1 MTMTQEPIG
10 KGEPRA
16 DARRLVAGAGCYVD
30 DIGTPGALHVA
41 FVRSTHA
48 HAAIASIDTAAAAL
62 MPGVVRVICAAD
74 LEGICKPMQ
83 VAMCAL
89 NMPAASPQYPL
100 ARDEVCWQGAP
111 VAAIAAR
118 TRAQAEDAAE
128 QVLIDYDELP
138 AVVNVEQALAPDSP
152 RAVLGREGNLAL
164 DRTFGTANGA
174 ASFAVAATVVEQ
186 RIVFDRQ
193 TGVPL
198 ESRGIIASFAPLSG
212 ELTVHISHQSPFQM
226 REVFSD
232 LLSLPNHKVRVVCP
246 DVGGAFG
253 LKLHAYPDELAVVA
267 IAVLL
272 GRTIRFQ
279 ADRLESF
286 LSDAHAREAIG
297 VARLALDSTGRF
309 LAFDVE
315 TLSGLGAF
323 QSYPR
328 GSVGEGLHMA
338 QMVGAPYQ
346 FDHFRSRLRAVHQNK
361 APTGAYRGVGQPLA
375 CTLTETLVDRAA
387 RAIGMDPAELRRRN
401 YLSAERASH
410 TTPAGLEM
418 SAVSLHACLD
428 ALLAMMQY
436 EDLRREQQRLRK
448 QRVYRGIGMAS
459 FIELTAVGAA
469 VYGANQI
476 AVPAQEGCSVRLEP
490 SGTVL
495 CHSSATDQGQGV
507 RTGIAQIVAQTLG
520 IEPTDVTV
528 RAGDTAS
535 SPVGGGAWASRGIAI
550 GGQAA
555 LLAAEDLRGKILE
568 LGARVLE
575 TPAERIDIAGG
586 TLRSTT
592 TARTLSFAELANLAY
607 FRQHQLPAGGCPEL
621 SATRHY
627 VSQGFPYLT
636 ANGMQG
642 CLVEVDIETGMIEVL
657 RLWVVHDCGR
667 VVNPLLVD
675 EQIRGGVAQGIGG
688 VLYEH
693 CEYSEGGQLSNGT
706 LADYL
711 VPMAGELP
719 DIEVAHVAS
728 VATETSLGAK
738 GVGEAGTI
746 GAGAALWNAVNDALA
761 ALGAAMEQQPFSP
774 DRVLRALA
782 TAERARKSAAVAA
795 ATSIDP
801 VNV

>member
-1 MTMTQEPIG
+1 
-10 KGEPRA
+10 
-16 DARRLVAGAGCYVD
+16 
-30 DIGTPGALHVA
+30 
-41 FVRSTHA
+41 
-48 HAAIASIDTAAAAL
+48 
-62 MPGVVRVICAAD
+62 
-74 LEGICKPMQ
+74 
-83 VAMCAL
+83 
-89 NMPAASPQYPL
+89 
-100 ARDEVCWQGAP
+100 
-111 VAAIAAR
+111 
-118 TRAQAEDAAE
+118 
-128 QVLIDYDELP
+128 
-138 AVVNVEQALAPDSP
+138 
-152 RAVLGREGNLAL
+152 
-164 DRTFGTANGA
+164 
-174 ASFAVAATVVEQ
+174 
-186 RIVFDRQ
+186 
-193 TGVPL
+193 
-198 ESRGIIASFAPLSG
+198 
-212 ELTVHISHQSPFQM
+212 
-226 REVFSD
+226 
-232 LLSLPNHKVRVVCP
+232 
-246 DVGGAFG
+246 
-253 LKLHAYPDELAVVA
+253 
-267 IAVLL
+267 
-272 GRTIRFQ
+272 
-279 ADRLESF
+279 
-286 LSDAHAREAIG
+286 
-297 VARLALDSTGRF
+297 
-309 LAFDVE
+309 
-315 TLSGLGAF
+315 
-323 QSYPR
+323 
-328 GSVGEGLHMA
+328 MA
-338 QMVGAPYQ
+338 QMIGAPYQ

-387 RAIGMDPAELRRRN
+387 RTIGMDPAELRRRN
-401 YLSAERASH
+401 YLSAELASH

-418 SAVSLHACLD
+418 STVSLQTCLD
-428 ALLAMMQY
+428 TLLAMMQY
-436 EDLRREQQRLRK
+436 EELRREQQRLRK
-448 QRVYRGIGMAS
+448 QRIYRGIGMAS

-469 VYGANQI
+469 LYGANQI

-520 IEPTDVTV
+520 IDAADVTV

-568 LGARVLE
+568 LGARILE
-575 TPAERIDIAGG
+575 TPAEQIDIVEA

-592 TARTLSFAELANLAY
+592 AARTVSFAELANIAY

-642 CLVEVDIETGMIEVL
+642 CLVEVDIETGLIKVQ

-667 VVNPLLVD
+667 VINPLLVD

-693 CEYSEGGQLSNGT
+693 CEYSESGQLSNGT

-719 DIEVAHVAS
+719 DIDVAHVAS
-728 VATETSLGAK
+728 VAAQTSLGAK

-761 ALGAAMEQQPFSP
+761 PLGAAMEQQPFSP

-782 TAERARKSAAVAA
+782 AGARTAKSPAPAANSGLV
-795 ATSIDP
+795 P
-801 VNV
+801 VNA

>member
-1 MTMTQEPIG
+1 MTQSHGPLG
-10 KGEPRA
+10 RAVPRA

-30 DIGTPGALHVA
+30 DISTPGALHVA
-41 FVRSTHA
+41 FVRSTYA
-48 HAAIASIDTAAAAL
+48 HAAILSIETAAAAR
-62 MPGVVRVICAAD
+62 MPGVIRVVCATD
-74 LEGICKPMQ
+74 LERICKPMQ
-83 VAMCAL
+83 VAMPAL
-89 NMPAASPQYPL
+89 DMPTTSAQFPL
-100 ARDEVCWQGAP
+100 AFDEVCWQGAP
-111 VAAIAAR
+111 VAAIAAHS
-118 TRAQAEDAAE
+118 RAQAEDAAE
-128 QVLIDYDELP
+128 HVLVEYDELP
-138 AVVNVEQALAPDSP
+138 AVVDAEQAMKPDSP
-152 RAVLGREGNLAL
+152 QAVCSRHSNIAL
-164 DRTFGTANGA
+164 DRTFGTNNGA
-174 ASFAVAATVVEQ
+174 ASFAAAATVVEQ

-193 TGVPL
+193 TGVSL
-198 ESRGIIASFAPLSG
+198 ESRGIIASFSPLSG
-212 ELTVHISHQSPFQM
+212 ELTVHMSHQSPFQM

-232 LLSLPNHKVRVVCP
+232 LLGLPNHKVRVLCP

-253 LKLHAYPDELAVVA
+253 LKLHAYPEELAVAA

-286 LSDAHAREAIG
+286 LSDTHAREAVG
-297 VARLALDSTGRF
+297 VARLALDSAGRF
-309 LAFDVE
+309 LAIDVE
-315 TLSGLGAF
+315 ALSGLGAY
-323 QSYPR
+323 QAYPR

-346 FDHFRSRLRAVHQNK
+346 FNHFRARLRAVHQNK
-361 APTGAYRGVGQPLA
+361 SPTGAYRGVGQPLA

-387 RAIGMDPAELRRRN
+387 RTIGMDPAELRRRN
-401 YLSAERASH
+401 YLSAERGSH

-418 SAVSLHACLD
+418 SAVSLHACLET
-428 ALLAMMQY
+428 LLAMMQY
-436 EDLRREQQRLRK
+436 EDLRREQQRLRE
-448 QRVYRGIGMAS
+448 QQIYRGIGMAS
-459 FIELTAVGAA
+459 FIELTAVGSA
-469 VYGANQI
+469 VYGSNQI

-520 IEPTDVTV
+520 IDAMDVTV

-568 LGARVLE
+568 LGARILE
-575 TPAERIDIAGG
+575 TPAEQIDIADGA
-586 TLRSTT
+586 LRSTT
-592 TARTLSFAELANLAY
+592 TARTLSFAELANIAY
-607 FRQHQLPAGGCPEL
+607 FRQHQLPTGGCPEL
-621 SATRHY
+621 CATRHY

-642 CLVEVDIETGMIEVL
+642 CLVEVDIETGMIDIL

-693 CEYSEGGQLSNGT
+693 CEYSESGQLSNGT

-728 VATETSLGAK
+728 VAAETALGAK

-746 GAGAALWNAVNDALA
+746 GAGAALWNAVNDALSP
-761 ALGAAMEQQPFSP
+761 LGAAMEQQPFSP

-782 TAERARKSAAVAA
+782 AA
-795 ATSIDP
+795 ARTSTSPALAATADIDS
-801 VNV
+801 VNA

>member
-1 MTMTQEPIG
+1 
-10 KGEPRA
+10 
-16 DARRLVAGAGCYVD
+16 
-30 DIGTPGALHVA
+30 
-41 FVRSTHA
+41 
-48 HAAIASIDTAAAAL
+48 
-62 MPGVVRVICAAD
+62 
-74 LEGICKPMQ
+74 
-83 VAMCAL
+83 
-89 NMPAASPQYPL
+89 
-100 ARDEVCWQGAP
+100 
-111 VAAIAAR
+111 
-118 TRAQAEDAAE
+118 
-128 QVLIDYDELP
+128 
-138 AVVNVEQALAPDSP
+138 
-152 RAVLGREGNLAL
+152 
-164 DRTFGTANGA
+164 
-174 ASFAVAATVVEQ
+174 
-186 RIVFDRQ
+186 
-193 TGVPL
+193 
-198 ESRGIIASFAPLSG
+198 
-212 ELTVHISHQSPFQM
+212 
-226 REVFSD
+226 
-232 LLSLPNHKVRVVCP
+232 
-246 DVGGAFG
+246 
-253 LKLHAYPDELAVVA
+253 
-267 IAVLL
+267 
-272 GRTIRFQ
+272 
-279 ADRLESF
+279 
-286 LSDAHAREAIG
+286 
-297 VARLALDSTGRF
+297 
-309 LAFDVE
+309 
-315 TLSGLGAF
+315 
-323 QSYPR
+323 
-328 GSVGEGLHMA
+328 LHMA

-387 RAIGMDPAELRRRN
+387 RTIGMDPAELRRRN
-401 YLSAERASH
+401 FISAERGAH
-410 TTPAGLEM
+410 TTPAGLQM

-428 ALLAMMQY
+428 TLLAMMQY
-436 EDLRREQQRLRK
+436 EDLRQEQQSLRER
-448 QRVYRGIGMAS
+448 RVYRGVGMAS
-459 FIELTAVGAA
+459 FIEMTAVGSA

-520 IEPTDVTV
+520 IDATDVTV

-555 LLAAEDLRGKILE
+555 LLAAEELRGKILE
-568 LGARVLE
+568 LGARILK
-575 TPAERIDIAGG
+575 TPAEQIHIADGA
-586 TLRSTT
+586 LRSTT
-592 TARTLSFAELANLAY
+592 TARKVSFAELANIAY
-607 FRQHQLPAGGCPEL
+607 FRQHQLPAGACPEL

-627 VSQGFPYLT
+627 VAQGFPYLT
-636 ANGMQG
+636 ANGMVG

-693 CEYSEGGQLSNGT
+693 CEYSESGQLSNGT

-761 ALGAAMEQQPFSP
+761 PLGAAMEQQPFSP

-782 TAERARKSAAVAA
+782 TAGRTRGSAAVAA
-795 ATSIDP
+795 AAEIDP
-801 VNV
+801 VNA

>member
-1 MTMTQEPIG
+1 MTQPQVG
-10 KGEPRA
+10 RAVPRA

-30 DIGTPGALHVA
+30 DISTPGALHVA

-48 HAAIASIDTAAAAL
+48 HAAILSIDTAAAAL
-62 MPGVVRVICAAD
+62 MPGVVRVVCATD

-83 VAMCAL
+83 VAMPAL
-89 NMPAASPQYPL
+89 QMPTASAHFPL
-100 ARDEVCWQGAP
+100 AVDEVCWHGAP
-111 VAAIAAR
+111 VAAIVAHS
-118 TRAQAEDAAE
+118 RAQAEDAAE
-128 QVLIDYDELP
+128 HVLVEYDELP
-138 AVVNVEQALAPDSP
+138 AVVDAEQAVRPDSP
-152 RAVLGREGNLAL
+152 RAVRGRNSNLAL
-164 DRTFGTANGA
+164 DRTFGIDNGA
-174 ASFAVAATVVEQ
+174 ASFAAAATVVEQ

-198 ESRGIIASFAPLSG
+198 ESRGIIASFSPFSR
-212 ELTVHISHQSPFQM
+212 ELAVHMSHQSPFQM

-232 LLSLPNHKVRVVCP
+232 LLSLPNHKVRVSCP

-253 LKLHAYPDELAVVA
+253 LKLHAYPEEITVAA

-286 LSDAHAREAIG
+286 LSDTHAREAVG
-297 VARLALDSTGRF
+297 VARLALDSAGRF
-309 LAFDVE
+309 LAIDVE
-315 TLSGLGAF
+315 VLSGLGAY
-323 QSYPR
+323 QAYPR
-328 GSVGEGLHMA
+328 GSIGEGLHMA

-346 FDHFRSRLRAVHQNK
+346 FDHFRARMRAVHQNK
-361 APTGAYRGVGQPLA
+361 SPTGAYRGVGQPLA

-387 RAIGMDPAELRRRN
+387 RTIGEDPAELRRRN
-401 YLSAERASH
+401 YLSIERSSR

-418 SAVSLHACLD
+418 SAMSLHACLD
-428 ALLAMMQY
+428 TLLAMMHY
-436 EDLRREQQRLRK
+436 EDLRREQQRLRE
-448 QRVYRGIGMAS
+448 QRIYRGIGMAS
-459 FIELTAVGAA
+459 FIELTGVGSA
-469 VYGANQI
+469 VYGANQV
-476 AVPAQEGCSVRLEP
+476 AVPAQEGCSIRLEP

-507 RTGIAQIVAQTLG
+507 RTGVAQIVAQTLG
-520 IEPTDVTV
+520 IDAADVTV

-555 LLAAEDLRGKILE
+555 LLAAEELRGKILE
-568 LGARVLE
+568 LGARILKA
-575 TPAERIDIAGG
+575 PAEQIDIADGA
-586 TLRSTT
+586 LRCAA
-592 TARTLSFAELANLAY
+592 TARTLSFAELANIAY
-607 FRQHQLPAGGCPEL
+607 FRQHQLPPGSCPEL

-636 ANGMQG
+636 ANGMVG
-642 CLVEVDIETGMIEVL
+642 CLVETDIETGMIEIL
-657 RLWVVHDCGR
+657 RLCVVHDCGR
-667 VVNPLLVD
+667 VINPLLVD
-675 EQIRGGVAQGIGG
+675 EQIRGGVVQGIGG

-693 CEYSEGGQLSNGT
+693 CEYSESGQLSNGT

-728 VATETSLGAK
+728 AAAQTSLGAK

-746 GAGAALWNAVNDALA
+746 GGGAALWNAVNDALA

-782 TAERARKSAAVAA
+782 EGARARNPAA
-795 ATSIDP
+795 ATAAVHIDP
-801 VNV
+801 VDA

>member
-1 MTMTQEPIG
+1 MTESQGIVG
-10 KGEPRA
+10 KGKARA

-30 DIGTPGALHVA
+30 DIATPGALHIA

-48 HAAIASIDTAAAAL
+48 HAAILSIDSTEAAC
-62 MPGVVRVICAAD
+62 MPGVVRVVCARD

-83 VAMCAL
+83 VAMPGL
-89 NMPAASPQYPL
+89 DMPTASLQYPL
-100 ARDEVCWQGAP
+100 AINEVCWQGAP

-118 TRAQAEDAAE
+118 SRAEAEDAAE
-128 QVLIDYDELP
+128 HVLVEYNELP
-138 AVVNVEQALAPDSP
+138 AVVDAQQALTPNSS
-152 RAVLGREGNLAL
+152 RAVLGREGNMAL
-164 DRTFGTANGA
+164 DCTFGNANVA
-174 ASFAVAATVVEQ
+174 ASFAAAATVVEQ

-193 TGVPL
+193 TGVSL
-198 ESRGIIASFAPLSG
+198 ESRGIIATFSPLSG
-212 ELTVHISHQSPFQM
+212 ELTVHMSHQSPFQM

-232 LLSLPNHKVRVVCP
+232 LLNLPSHRVRVICP

-253 LKLHAYPDELAVVA
+253 LKLHAYPDEVAVA
-267 IAVLL
+267 GIAVLL

-286 LSDAHAREAIG
+286 LSDTHAREAIG
-297 VARLALDSTGRF
+297 VARLALDSAGRF
-309 LAFDVE
+309 LAFDIEV
-315 TLSGLGAF
+315 LSGLGAY
-323 QSYPR
+323 QAYPR

-346 FDHFRSRLRAVHQNK
+346 FDNFRARLRAVHQNK
-361 APTGAYRGVGQPLA
+361 SPTGAYRGVGQPLA

-387 RAIGMDPAELRRRN
+387 RTIGMDPAELRRRN
-401 YLSAERASH
+401 YLPAERASR

-418 SAVSLHACLD
+418 GAMSLQPCLD
-428 ALLAMMQY
+428 TLLAMMQY

-448 QRVYRGIGMAS
+448 QRVYRGIGIAT
-459 FIELTAVGAA
+459 FIEMTAVGSAL
-469 VYGANQI
+469 YGANQI
-476 AVPAQEGCSVRLEP
+476 AVAAQEGCSVRLEP

-507 RTGIAQIVAQTLG
+507 RAGIAQIVAQTLG
-520 IEPTDVTV
+520 IGAADVTV

-555 LLAAEDLRGKILE
+555 LLAAEELRGKILE
-568 LGARVLE
+568 LGARILE
-575 TPAERIDIAGG
+575 TPAEQIELADGG
-586 TLRSTT
+586 LRSAAN
-592 TARTLSFAELANLAY
+592 ARTLSLAELANIAY
-607 FRQHQLPAGGCPEL
+607 FRQHQLPGGGCPEL

-627 VSQGFPYLT
+627 VPQNFPYLT
-636 ANGMQG
+636 ANGIQG
-642 CLVEVDIETGMIEVL
+642 CLVEVDIETGMIGVL
-657 RLWVVHDCGR
+657 GLWVVHDCGR

-693 CEYSEGGQLSNGT
+693 CEYSESGQLSNGS

-719 DIEVAHVAS
+719 DIEVAHIAS
-728 VATETSLGAK
+728 VAAETALGAK

-746 GAGAALWNAVNDALA
+746 GAGAALWNAVNDALSP
-761 ALGAAMEQQPFSP
+761 LGAAMEQQPFSP

-782 TAERARKSAAVAA
+782 AA
-795 ATSIDP
+795 ARTSTSPALAATADIDS
-801 VNV
+801 VNA